1 MNDWEMFD
9 HNCDTEKFTKELI
22 REYIKENLEL
32 KIEDE
37 YDELYNIFEISLVLE
52 NKIIN
57 TKRLSFR
64 KN

>member
-9 HNCDTEKFTKELI
+9 HNCDTEKLTKELI

-32 KIEDE
+32 KIDEE
-37 YDELYNIFEISLVLE
+37 YDELYHIFEISLILE
-52 NKIIN
+52 NEILD